1 MIQNRR
7 LEKEGHLTGVKDEAD
22 GRAQR
27 QKDLFAFFEQALAQ
41 RGSQDRSGRALSRF
55 LVKPGTELC
64 SVPLHVQR
72 CVTVCCEC
80 SSANFFVLF
89 PAGFGLPVCTWTAL

>member
-1 MIQNRR
+1 MKLMGEHKDRR
-7 LEKEGHLTGVKDEAD
+7 TCLL
-22 GRAQR
+22 
-27 QKDLFAFFEQALAQ
+27 FFEQALAQ
-41 RGSQDRSGRALSRF
+41 RGSQDRAGRALSRF

-89 PAGFGLPVCTWTAL
+89 PAGFGLPVCTWAAL